1 MACSLLDCLQ
11 MFVIL
16 HGAKPAS
23 KYIYNFGNPL
33 IADAL
38 RLLEARKR
46 VRFIKEQGSFV
57 VAEPL
62 DSSPC
67 DVCTLCPLT
76 TGGIDEPTADKCCP
90 CCERSAER
98 TMCPSDIQ

>member
-11 MFVIL
+11 MFVTL
-16 HGAKPAS
+16 HGTKPAS
-23 KYIYNFGNPL
+23 KYIYSLGNPL

-38 RLLEARKR
+38 RLLKVRKR

-67 DVCTLCPLT
+67 DVCILCPLT
-76 TGGIDEPTADKCCP
+76 AGGANEPTVDKCCP
-90 CCERSAER
+90 CCERGAEH
-98 TMCPSDIQ
+98 TMYPSDIQ